1 METQSS
7 QSTMV
12 GGQFDLVIGLTKQTL
27 YINIGKAYLKWAELE
42 LSIGRY
48 GS

>member
-12 GGQFDLVIGLTKQTL
+12 GGQFDLVIGLTKQTH
-27 YINIGKAYLKWAELE
+27 IEKAYLKWAELE